1 MRLPPLNAVRAFDA
15 VARLGSVRAAAD
27 ELAVTPAAV
36 SQQLRV
42 LEAHLG
48 LALTQRQ
55 GRGLALTD
63 SGRTWHGEIARH
75 LRAIALAAERV
86 RPGRRVVQVTVVQS
100 FGSRWLMPRLTKFTA
115 REPEIEVR
123 IDASPVLADF
133 ARDPFDL
140 AIREGRGA
148 YPDTELVRLFEL
160 EFFPVASP
168 RARAPHA
175 TPRRH
180 ARLVARAPPAR
191 SDATTT
197 GPTGSPWP
205 TSADVDVARG
215 LFFSHTMLALD
226 AAVEGQGVALAPPPF
241 AERELA
247 RGALDVVDPRGFA
260 PGTGIYLCWP
270 RRGLRTLSPAATA
283 FRDWVIEE
291 AQATRPQRPPR
302 RPSRAVVIRPAR
314 SRLVDRI
321 APFVPVSATISVP
334 ERASASFHRNRIL
347 HERSRLSASS
357 RDARRTTSSSCATTT
372 CGASAPK
379 AAPRAASPRAWA
391 SRPHRASRRTASGS
405 RS

>member
-48 LALTQRQ
+48 IALTQRH

-63 SGRTWHGEIARH
+63 PGRSWHGEIARH

-140 AIREGRGA
+140 AIREGRGV
-148 YPDTELVRLFEL
+148 YPEAESVRLFPL
-160 EFFPVASP
+160 EFVPVASP
-168 RARAPHA
+168 AIARTLSRRDGTLDWPRARLLHE
-175 TPRRH
+175 
-180 ARLVARAPPAR
+180 V
-191 SDATTT
+191 SYDY
-197 GPTGSPWP
+197 WP
-205 TSADVDVARG
+205 DWIAAAGVTDVDVARG

-226 AAVEGQGVALAPPPF
+226 AASEGQGVALAPLCL
-241 AERELA
+241 ADRELA
-247 RGALDVVDPRGFA
+247 RGALTVVDSRVYA
-260 PGTGIYLCWP
+260 PGTGIHLAWP
-270 RRGLRTLSPAATA
+270 RRGLRTLSPAAVA
-283 FRDWVIEE
+283 FRDWLIEE
-291 AQATRPQRPPR
+291 AQAATGSAAVPVGKPVRRPPR
-302 RPSRAVVIRPAR
+302 
-314 SRLVDRI
+314 
-321 APFVPVSATISVP
+321 
-334 ERASASFHRNRIL
+334 
-347 HERSRLSASS
+347 
-357 RDARRTTSSSCATTT
+357 
-372 CGASAPK
+372 
-379 AAPRAASPRAWA
+379 
-391 SRPHRASRRTASGS
+391 
-405 RS
+405 

>member
-48 LALTQRQ
+48 LALTRRE

-100 FGSRWLMPRLTKFTA
+100 FGSRWLMPRLFKFTA

-123 IDASPVLADF
+123 IDASPTLADL

-140 AIREGRGA
+140 AIREGRGV
-148 YPDTELVRLFEL
+148 YPEAESVRLFAL

-168 RARAPHA
+168 RLAQAMRSRRAA
-175 TPRRH
+175 IAWSR
-180 ARLVARAPPAR
+180 ARLLHEVTNDYWQDWVAMAG
-191 SDATTT
+191 AT
-197 GPTGSPWP
+197 
-205 TSADVDVARG
+205 DVDVARG

-226 AAVEGQGVALAPPPF
+226 AAIEGQGVALSPLPL

-247 RGALDVVDPRGFA
+247 RGALEVIDPRGYA
-260 PGTGIYLCWP
+260 PGTGIWLAWP
-270 RRGLRTLSPAATA
+270 RKGLRTLSPAATA
-283 FRDWVIEE
+283 FRDWLIAE
-291 AQATRPQRPPR
+291 AKASQPAAPAGSPVR
-302 RPSRAVVIRPAR
+302 RTPAR
-314 SRLVDRI
+314 
-321 APFVPVSATISVP
+321 P
-334 ERASASFHRNRIL
+334 
-347 HERSRLSASS
+347 
-357 RDARRTTSSSCATTT
+357 
-372 CGASAPK
+372 
-379 AAPRAASPRAWA
+379 
-391 SRPHRASRRTASGS
+391 ASRRGGS
-405 RS
+405 SRR

>member
-42 LEAHLG
+42 LESHLG
-48 LALTQRQ
+48 LALTQRH

-100 FGSRWLMPRLTKFTA
+100 FGSRWLMPRLHKFTA
-115 REPEIEVR
+115 QEPEIEVR

-140 AIREGRGA
+140 AIREGRGN
-148 YPDTELVRLFEL
+148 YDTELARLFEL
-160 EFFPVASP
+160 SFYPVASP
-168 RARAPHA
+168 Q
-175 TPRRH
+175 
-180 ARLVARAPPAR
+180 VARAMRRRNGTLDWSRAR
-191 SDATTT
+191 LLHEVSVDY
-197 GPTGSPWP
+197 WP
-205 TSADVDVARG
+205 DWINAADVSDVDVARG

-226 AAVEGQGVALAPPPF
+226 AAVEGQGVALAPPPL
-241 AERELA
+241 ADRELA
-247 RGALDVVDPRGFA
+247 RGALVIVDPRAFA

-270 RRGLRTLSPAATA
+270 RRQLRTLSKAATA

-291 AQATRPQRPPR
+291 AKATRPL
-302 RPSRAVVIRPAR
+302 AVETRKRKV
-314 SRLVDRI
+314 
-321 APFVPVSATISVP
+321 
-334 ERASASFHRNRIL
+334 
-347 HERSRLSASS
+347 
-357 RDARRTTSSSCATTT
+357 
-372 CGASAPK
+372 G
-379 AAPRAASPRAWA
+379 
-391 SRPHRASRRTASGS
+391 
-405 RS
+405 

>member
-48 LALTQRQ
+48 IALVQRQ
-55 GRGLALTD
+55 GRGLILTD

-75 LRAIALAAERV
+75 LRAIGLAAERV

-123 IDASPVLADF
+123 IDASPALADL

-140 AIREGRGA
+140 AIREGRGD
-148 YPDTELVRLFEL
+148 YPEAESTRLFAL
-160 EFFPVASP
+160 EFYPMASP
-168 RARAPHA
+168 AVFRAMRRRNGTLDWSRARLLHEVTYDYWPDWVAMA
-175 TPRRH
+175 D
-180 ARLVARAPPAR
+180 AR
-191 SDATTT
+191 
-197 GPTGSPWP
+197 
-205 TSADVDVARG
+205 DVDVARG

-226 AAVEGQGVALAPPPF
+226 AAIEGQGVALVPPPL

-247 RGALDVVDPRGFA
+247 RGVLTVVDPRSFI
-260 PGTGIYLCWP
+260 PGTGIYLAWP

-291 AQATRPQRPPR
+291 AQATPTAPV
-302 RPSRAVVIRPAR
+302 AARPAK
-314 SRLVDRI
+314 
-321 APFVPVSATISVP
+321 P
-334 ERASASFHRNRIL
+334 RARPA
-347 HERSRLSASS
+347 
-357 RDARRTTSSSCATTT
+357 TSSSVRRKRD
-372 CGASAPK
+372 SS
-379 AAPRAASPRAWA
+379 RA
-391 SRPHRASRRTASGS
+391 
-405 RS
+405 

>member
-1 MRLPPLNAVRAFDA
+1 VRAFDA

-42 LEAHLG
+42 LESHLG

-140 AIREGRGA
+140 AIREGRGN
-148 YPDTELVRLFEL
+148 YDTELHQLFEL
-160 EFFPVASP
+160 SFYPVASP
-168 RARAPHA
+168 QVARRMRRRNGTLDWSRARLLHEVTYDYWPDWINMAEA
-175 TPRRH
+175 T
-180 ARLVARAPPAR
+180 
-191 SDATTT
+191 
-197 GPTGSPWP
+197 
-205 TSADVDVARG
+205 DVDVARG

-226 AAVEGQGVALAPPPF
+226 AAVEGQGVALAPPPL

-247 RGALDVVDPRGFA
+247 RGALTIVDPRPYA
-260 PGTGIYLCWP
+260 SGTGIWLCWP
-270 RRGLRTLSPAATA
+270 RRQLRSLSNAATA

-291 AQATRPQRPPR
+291 AKATRPLAVAAKKR
-302 RPSRAVVIRPAR
+302 RLR
-314 SRLVDRI
+314 
-321 APFVPVSATISVP
+321 
-334 ERASASFHRNRIL
+334 
-347 HERSRLSASS
+347 
-357 RDARRTTSSSCATTT
+357 
-372 CGASAPK
+372 
-379 AAPRAASPRAWA
+379 
-391 SRPHRASRRTASGS
+391 
-405 RS
+405 

>member
-1 MRLPPLNAVRAFDA
+1 VGVRLPPLNAVRAFDA

-140 AIREGRGA
+140 AIREGRGN
-148 YPDTELVRLFEL
+148 YDTEVVRLFEL
-160 EFFPVASP
+160 SFVPVASP
-168 RARAPHA
+168 QVARRMRRRNGTLDWSRARLLHEVTYDYWPDY
-175 TPRRH
+175 
-180 ARLVARAPPAR
+180 VAMADLP
-191 SDATTT
+191 
-197 GPTGSPWP
+197 
-205 TSADVDVARG
+205 DVDVARG

-226 AAVEGQGVALAPPPF
+226 AAVDGQGVALAPPPL

-247 RGALDVVDPRGFA
+247 RGALEVIDHRPYVS
-260 PGTGIYLCWP
+260 GTGIYLCWP
-270 RRGLRTLSPAATA
+270 RRQLRSLSNAATA

-291 AQATRPQRPPR
+291 ARATRPLELKTGR
-302 RPSRAVVIRPAR
+302 RKVR
-314 SRLVDRI
+314 
-321 APFVPVSATISVP
+321 
-334 ERASASFHRNRIL
+334 
-347 HERSRLSASS
+347 
-357 RDARRTTSSSCATTT
+357 
-372 CGASAPK
+372 
-379 AAPRAASPRAWA
+379 
-391 SRPHRASRRTASGS
+391 
-405 RS
+405 